1 LLNFNLK
8 GNRLY
13 DQGCI
18 VLNEIF
24 KDSKIE
30 EIDLSSTFYL
40 KSGNGITNTGLENM
54 KESLINNEYLKIIK
68 FSGKNI

>member
-1 LLNFNLK
+1 LK
-8 GNRLY
+8 GNKLY

-54 KESLINNEYLKIIK
+54 KESLIR
-68 FSGKNI
+68 